1 MGKHEKILRAM
12 LAHPK
17 PSNLRWSDEESPLV
31 HHGATV
37 KEKPGSAIVVSLA
50 GIRAV
55 FHRPHPGDKADK
67 GAIVNALELLRRA
80 GTPGV

>member
-1 MGKHEKILRAM
+1 M

-17 PSNLRWSDEESPLV
+17 PSNLRWSDVESLLV
-31 HHGATV
+31 HRGATV
-37 KEKPGSAIVVSLA
+37 KEKSGSAIVVSLA

-67 GAIVNALELLRRA
+67 GAIVNALELLKRTGA
-80 GTPGV
+80 LGG